1 MIYALLADGFEET
14 EAITPIDML
23 RRARCEVVTVGVTG
37 KTVTSSHGI
46 PMVADITIDE
56 VDVAAAQ
63 GVILPGGL
71 KGTQNLDASEAVHA
85 LINTVAEKGGAVAAI
100 CAAPS
105 VLGKMGLLRGRKAVC
120 YPGFEEYLTG
130 AVTPDEQAVTDGNI
144 ITAKGAGASLEFGY
158 ELIKYFKGAEKADE
172 IASQIIWKR

>member
-14 EAITPIDML
+14 EAITPSDML

-56 VDVAAAQ
+56 ADAAAAQ

-71 KGTQNLDASEAVHA
+71 KGTQNLDASEAVHV
-85 LINTVAEKGGAVAAI
+85 LINTVAAKGGAVAAI

-105 VLGKMGLLRGRKAVC
+105 VLGKMGLLQGKKAV
-120 YPGFEEYLTG
+120 
-130 AVTPDEQAVTDGNI
+130 
-144 ITAKGAGASLEFGY
+144 
-158 ELIKYFKGAEKADE
+158 YFY
-172 IASQIIWKR
+172 